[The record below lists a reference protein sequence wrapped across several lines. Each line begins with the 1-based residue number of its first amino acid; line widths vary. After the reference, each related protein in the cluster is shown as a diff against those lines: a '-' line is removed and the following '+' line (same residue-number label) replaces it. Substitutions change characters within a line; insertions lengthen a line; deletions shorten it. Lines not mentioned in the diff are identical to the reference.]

1 MDFFY
6 DKEINIYAYK
16 DYEDEHGI
24 DREGYSK
31 INEEPIM
38 VDMQPYNSEK
48 AKRDY
53 GYDIECTRRMF
64 CDIIPELQED
74 CLVEFNSK
82 FYKIVK
88 VPWDD
93 EYYEMLLNET
103 KDFEILEEDNNNE

>member
-6 DKEINIYAYK
+6 DKEINIYTYK

-48 AKRDY
+48 AKRAY

-103 KDFEILEEDNNNE
+103 KDFEILEEDNNNG